1 MVHCEV
7 NHIVISVVFHSSEKQ
22 SQWKCCTVRGTQ
34 GNGAQSY
41 PFLWLGYGTGGRKAS
56 LSTSAEKW
64 LHTSCGRWYESVNSH
79 SEMHVRP
86 PAPPIS
92 LRNRERTWGS
102 NVLLVEAATVSI
114 TQLCYQTRVAWR
126 NVLYKHYRSDRK
138 LCICST
144 LTFTIQIPR
153 SLQLSTK
160 DISRQGLLSFGFS
173 YDEINSF
180 FFFSLNLDD
189 YFHSAPGWCRKA
201 SHEPHTCSQSL
212 LICFFFLSLSWILDL
227 TCQFHI
233 CISPFLCV
241 NCTSLSTGLHFL
253 LQAAWTLTSHPV
265 FSCTFSS
272 GLISYIYLAENL

>member
-1 MVHCEV
+1 MFSLWRLLL
-7 NHIVISVVFHSSEKQ
+7 SVLPNCAIKLEWPGEMCYTNTTALIENSVF
-22 SQWKCCTVRGTQ
+22 VL
-34 GNGAQSY
+34 
-41 PFLWLGYGTGGRKAS
+41 P
-56 LSTSAEKW
+56 
-64 LHTSCGRWYESVNSH
+64 SH
-79 SEMHVRP
+79 SPFKFPEVCNYP
-86 PAPPIS
+86 QKTFPDKAYS
-92 LRNRERTWGS
+92 ALVFRTMR
-102 NVLLVEAATVSI
+102 LIL
-114 TQLCYQTRVAWR
+114 
-126 NVLYKHYRSDRK
+126 
-138 LCICST
+138 
-144 LTFTIQIPR
+144 
-153 SLQLSTK
+153 
-160 DISRQGLLSFGFS
+160 
-173 YDEINSF
+173 F